1 MHRRVTGET
10 GLAGG
15 RLPRATLS
23 VVVAGVALLALA
35 LALVSPAGTALANG
49 TPIKITLTYLPGI
62 SNWGPQNVTGV
73 AELITSEGEARAQ
86 VAGLE
91 TLTDADEYQVWIR
104 TADVSSWLRLG
115 SLNIA
120 ANGIGRM
127 DTVRQ
132 GGIPELAW
140 ELMQVS
146 VEAKGSQPAAPGS
159 RLTAAGRFSMTPGGG
174 APPKVLPNTGGDG
187 PMTGIP
193 TTGLLGL
200 SGGGSVLLVLLV
212 VGVVSFALGRAGGAR
227 RRA

>member
-1 MHRRVTGET
+1 MHCREVGGTR
-10 GLAGG
+10 G

-23 VVVAGVALLALA
+23 VVVAGMALMA
-35 LALVSPAGTALANG
+35 LALVLATPAGTALANG
-49 TPIKITLTYLPGI
+49 TPINIRLSYTPGI

-73 AELITSEGEARAQ
+73 AELITSEGEAR
-86 VAGLE
+86 VTLAGLE

-104 TADVSSWLRLG
+104 TADPSSWLRLG
-115 SLNIA
+115 ALNMTA
-120 ANGIGRM
+120 GNVGRM

-146 VEAKGSQPAAPGS
+146 VEAKGTQPAAPGS

-174 APPKVLPNTGGDG
+174 TPPKVLPNTGGDG
-187 PMTGIP
+187 PMAGVP

-212 VGVVSFALGRAGGAR
+212 VGVVSFALGRAGAR